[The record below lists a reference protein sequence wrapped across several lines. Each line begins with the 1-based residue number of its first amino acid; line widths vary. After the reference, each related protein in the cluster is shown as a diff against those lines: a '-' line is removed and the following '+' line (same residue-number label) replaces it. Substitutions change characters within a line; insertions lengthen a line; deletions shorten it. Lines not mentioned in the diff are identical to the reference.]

1 MIKLLACDCGSSEQL
16 VRQALHRYEYKNWA
30 MEPLIKGKSKCLT
43 EVEKMIRENPDDPS
57 LRALFSHINNS
68 SKWCVILGYNSTSS
82 RWSDIS
88 HHDMKSD
95 VDAEVIIENFS

>member
-43 EVEKMIRENPDDPS
+43 EVERMIRENPDDSS
-57 LRALFSHINNS
+57 LRTLFSHINNS
-68 SKWCVILGYNSTSS
+68 SKWCVILGYNGDIS

-95 VDAEVIIENFS
+95 VDAEIIVENFS